1 MAATEE
7 KKFIVFNGIKYEWLG
22 QSTVRMTTDDGF
34 VIYTDP
40 ILLDENPPKADLILI
55 SHHHVDHCLPEFVAP
70 IRDEKTK
77 LAAFHESYIKYCVQ
91 DIKGARTVKIG
102 QTIELAGVKITGTE
116 AYTPRG
122 FHIKGEGCGFLIEL
136 KDQPLT
142 SLSLAEA
149 NGLPL
154 ASHSLVKGQ
163 RIYFSGDT
171 TNIKEM
177 EELKNIDTAILP
189 ICDNAYAI
197 YTEDIIKAIRI
208 IKPKLFIPVHFTPM
222 DEPDPVVKEGMFA
235 TKDPRFFTR
244 KEDPQNLLPL
254 FERTGIEIA
263 ILKKLV
269 RLS

>member
-7 KKFIVFNGIKYEWLG
+7 KDFIVFNNIKYEWLG

-70 IRDEKTK
+70 IRDDNTK

-91 DIKGARTVKIG
+91 DIKGVRTVKIG

-136 KDQPLT
+136 K
-142 SLSLAEA
+142 E
-149 NGLPL
+149 
-154 ASHSLVKGQ
+154 Q
-163 RIYFSGDT
+163 RIYFAGDT

-177 EELKNIDTAILP
+177 EELKSIDTAILP

-197 YTEDIIKAIRI
+197 YTEDIIKAVKI

-244 KEDPQNLLPL
+244 KEDPQNLLQL
-254 FERTGIEIA
+254 FERTGIEVA
-263 ILKKLV
+263 ILRKLV

>member
-7 KKFIVFNGIKYEWLG
+7 KDFIVFNNIKYEWLG

-55 SHHHVDHCLPEFVAP
+55 SHHHVDHCLPEFVVP
-70 IRDEKTK
+70 IRDDNTK
-77 LAAFHESYIKYCVQ
+77 LAAFHDSYLKYCVQ
-91 DIKGARTVKIG
+91 DIKGVRTVKIG

-136 KDQPLT
+136 K
-142 SLSLAEA
+142 E
-149 NGLPL
+149 
-154 ASHSLVKGQ
+154 Q
-163 RIYFSGDT
+163 RIYFAGDT

-197 YTEDIIKAIRI
+197 YTEDIIKAVKI

-244 KEDPQNLLPL
+244 KEDPESLLPL
-254 FERTGIEIA
+254 FEGTGIQVA

>member
-1 MAATEE
+1 MTNIG
-7 KKFIVFNGIKYEWLG
+7 KKNFVILNSIKYEWLG

-34 VIYTDP
+34 VVYTDP

-55 SHHHVDHCLPEFVAP
+55 SHHHVDHCLPEFVVP
-70 IRDEKTK
+70 IRDDNTK

-91 DIKGARTVKIG
+91 DIKGVRTVKIG

-136 KDQPLT
+136 K
-142 SLSLAEA
+142 
-149 NGLPL
+149 
-154 ASHSLVKGQ
+154 GQ
-163 RIYFSGDT
+163 RIYFAGDT

-177 EELKNIDTAILP
+177 EELKDIDCAILP

-197 YTEDIIKAIRI
+197 YTEDIIKAVKI

-244 KEDPQNLLPL
+244 KEDPESLLPL
-254 FERTGIEIA
+254 FEGTGIQVA

>member
-7 KKFIVFNGIKYEWLG
+7 KDFIVFNNIKYEWLG

-55 SHHHVDHCLPEFVAP
+55 SHHHVDHCLPEFVVP
-70 IRDEKTK
+70 IRDDNTK
-77 LAAFHESYIKYCVQ
+77 LAAFHDSYLKYCVQ
-91 DIKGARTVKIG
+91 DIKGVRTVKIG

-136 KDQPLT
+136 K
-142 SLSLAEA
+142 E
-149 NGLPL
+149 
-154 ASHSLVKGQ
+154 Q
-163 RIYFSGDT
+163 RIYFAGDT

-177 EELKNIDTAILP
+177 EELKDIDCAILP

-197 YTEDIIKAIRI
+197 YTEDIIKAVKI

-244 KEDPQNLLPL
+244 KEDPESLLPL
-254 FERTGIEIA
+254 FEGTGIQVA

>member
-1 MAATEE
+1 MTNIG
-7 KKFIVFNGIKYEWLG
+7 KKNFVILNSIKYEWLG

-34 VIYTDP
+34 VVYTDP

-55 SHHHVDHCLPEFVAP
+55 SHHHVDHCLPEFVVP
-70 IRDEKTK
+70 IRDDNTK

-91 DIKGARTVKIG
+91 DIKGVRTVKIG

-122 FHIKGEGCGFLIEL
+122 FHIKGEGCGFLIEI
-136 KDQPLT
+136 
-142 SLSLAEA
+142 
-149 NGLPL
+149 
-154 ASHSLVKGQ
+154 KGQ

-177 EELKNIDTAILP
+177 EALKDIDSAILP

-197 YTEDIIKAIRI
+197 YTEDIIKAVKI

-244 KEDPQNLLPL
+244 KEDPQNLLQL
-254 FERTGIEIA
+254 FERTGIEVA
-263 ILKKLV
+263 ILRKLV

>member
-1 MAATEE
+1 MGATEE
-7 KKFIVFNGIKYEWLG
+7 KDFIVFNGIKYEWLG

-55 SHHHVDHCLPEFVAP
+55 SHHHVDHCLPEFVVP
-70 IRDEKTK
+70 IRDDNTK
-77 LAAFHESYIKYCVQ
+77 LAAFHDSYLKYCVQ
-91 DIKGARTVKIG
+91 DIKGVRTVKIG

-136 KDQPLT
+136 K
-142 SLSLAEA
+142 E
-149 NGLPL
+149 
-154 ASHSLVKGQ
+154 Q
-163 RIYFSGDT
+163 RIYFAGDT

-197 YTEDIIKAIRI
+197 YTEDIIKAVKI

-244 KEDPQNLLPL
+244 KEDPQNLLQL
-254 FERTGIEIA
+254 FERTGIEVA
-263 ILKKLV
+263 ILRKLV

>member
-7 KKFIVFNGIKYEWLG
+7 KDFIVFNNIKYEWLG

-70 IRDEKTK
+70 IRDDNTK

-91 DIKGARTVKIG
+91 DIKGVRTVKIG

-136 KDQPLT
+136 K
-142 SLSLAEA
+142 E
-149 NGLPL
+149 
-154 ASHSLVKGQ
+154 Q
-163 RIYFSGDT
+163 RIYFAGDT

-197 YTEDIIKAIRI
+197 YTEDIIKAVKI

-244 KEDPQNLLPL
+244 KEDPQNLLQL
-254 FERTGIEIA
+254 FERTGIEVA
-263 ILKKLV
+263 ILRKLV

>member
-7 KKFIVFNGIKYEWLG
+7 KDFIVFNGIKYEWLG

-55 SHHHVDHCLPEFVAP
+55 SHHHVDHCLPEFVAA
-70 IRDEKTK
+70 IRDDNTK

-91 DIKGARTVKIG
+91 DIKGVRTVKIG

-122 FHIKGEGCGFLIEL
+122 FHIKDEGCGFLIEI
-136 KDQPLT
+136 
-142 SLSLAEA
+142 
-149 NGLPL
+149 
-154 ASHSLVKGQ
+154 KGE
-163 RIYFSGDT
+163 RVYFSGDT

-177 EELKNIDTAILP
+177 EELKNIDIAILP

-197 YTEDIIKAIRI
+197 YTEDIIKAVRI

-244 KEDPQNLLPL
+244 KEDPQNLLPF
-254 FERTGIEIA
+254 FEGTGIEVA

>member
-1 MAATEE
+1 MTNIG
-7 KKFIVFNGIKYEWLG
+7 KKNFVILNSIKYEWLG

-34 VIYTDP
+34 VVYTDP

-55 SHHHVDHCLPEFVAP
+55 SHHHVDHCLPEFVVP
-70 IRDEKTK
+70 IRDDNTK

-91 DIKGARTVKIG
+91 DIKGVRTVKIG

-136 KDQPLT
+136 K
-142 SLSLAEA
+142 
-149 NGLPL
+149 
-154 ASHSLVKGQ
+154 GQ
-163 RIYFSGDT
+163 RIYFAGDT

-177 EELKNIDTAILP
+177 EELKDIDCAILP

-197 YTEDIIKAIRI
+197 YTEDIIKAVKI
-208 IKPKLFIPVHFTPM
+208 IKPKLFIPVHFTPI

-244 KEDPQNLLPL
+244 KEDPESLLPL
-254 FERTGIEIA
+254 FEGTGIQVA

>member
-1 MAATEE
+1 MTNIG
-7 KKFIVFNGIKYEWLG
+7 KKNFVILNSIKYEWLG

-34 VIYTDP
+34 VVYTDP

-55 SHHHVDHCLPEFVAP
+55 SHHHVDHCLPEFVVP
-70 IRDEKTK
+70 IRDDNTK
-77 LAAFHESYIKYCVQ
+77 LAAFHDSYLKYCVQ
-91 DIKGARTVKIG
+91 DIKGVRTVKIG

-136 KDQPLT
+136 K
-142 SLSLAEA
+142 E
-149 NGLPL
+149 
-154 ASHSLVKGQ
+154 Q
-163 RIYFSGDT
+163 RIYFAGDT

-177 EELKNIDTAILP
+177 EELKDIDCAILP

-197 YTEDIIKAIRI
+197 YTEDIIKAVKI

-244 KEDPQNLLPL
+244 KEDPQNLLQL
-254 FERTGIEIA
+254 FERTGIEVA
-263 ILKKLV
+263 ILRKLV

>member
-1 MAATEE
+1 MTNIG
-7 KKFIVFNGIKYEWLG
+7 KKNFVILNSIKYEWLG

-34 VIYTDP
+34 VAYTDP

-70 IRDEKTK
+70 IRDDNTK

-91 DIKGARTVKIG
+91 DIKGVRTVKIG

-136 KDQPLT
+136 K
-142 SLSLAEA
+142 E
-149 NGLPL
+149 
-154 ASHSLVKGQ
+154 Q
-163 RIYFSGDT
+163 RIYFAGDT

-197 YTEDIIKAIRI
+197 YTEDIIKAVKI

-244 KEDPQNLLPL
+244 KEDPQNLLQL
-254 FERTGIEIA
+254 FERTGIEVA
-263 ILKKLV
+263 ILRKLV